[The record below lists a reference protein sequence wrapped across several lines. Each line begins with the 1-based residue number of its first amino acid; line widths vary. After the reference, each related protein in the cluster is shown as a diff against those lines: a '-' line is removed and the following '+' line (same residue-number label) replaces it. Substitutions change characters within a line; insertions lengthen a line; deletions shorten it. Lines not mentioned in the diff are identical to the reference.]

1 MTKSTHVAL
10 NGSEG
15 GSRSARDLELLSAL
29 ETIHGSLS
37 ARSEGV
43 QCASRLLQQVSDLIV
58 ELKSAHFN
66 TENNADNLE
75 IFHRMSDLVASA
87 KTQLDVNSSKMH
99 QLLVE
104 VNRAHAKTSEQE
116 ANVRRENDVILSCVT
131 NLEDALTTRDG
142 QIRELVKAVK
152 FLRAQSTDLQ
162 GQLAMKQLEVQKIQ
176 TTLSRAQQD
185 KLDLLRSQ
193 RPPPPPPQTPSHVQD
208 RQEGELVEELNRKVK
223 SLTSQ
228 LDKKTEIQKR
238 QNARIS
244 QLESQNTKLSAE
256 AQSKK
261 TFTVDKRVISQ
272 LSEDIR
278 HLKAENAGLKN
289 PVQFAD
295 LDHNFYLLKEYN
307 IANEGKKHAEAELKQ
322 ALRKLDESQR
332 ETAVAR
338 KQLLLNNASLR
349 QMEEQNRLLVERL
362 RSITQSPG
370 TRGGIL
376 RRTGNVPGGNNRHL
390 SFRLTPDERPHSTDQ
405 LYSELDS
412 ARKENAKLKI
422 KNAEL
427 KTSVEQLNARISQ
440 LKLTRPYSPSLDDA
454 IGSIEVKQAPS
465 SGKSA
470 GELEVVIVKMKSVL
484 DRILAE
490 NSRLKRN
497 LAKKQS
503 TEGVEHLRAENEQL
517 TERLRQ
523 AELAAGATLAE
534 RRLQSEKAL
543 ARLSIEYDKLR
554 ELLLKV

>member
-1 MTKSTHVAL
+1 
-10 NGSEG
+10 
-15 GSRSARDLELLSAL
+15 
-29 ETIHGSLS
+29 
-37 ARSEGV
+37 
-43 QCASRLLQQVSDLIV
+43 
-58 ELKSAHFN
+58 
-66 TENNADNLE
+66 
-75 IFHRMSDLVASA
+75 MSDLVASA

-162 GQLAMKQLEVQKIQ
+162 GQLAMKQLEVQ
-176 TTLSRAQQD
+176 
-185 KLDLLRSQ
+185 
-193 RPPPPPPQTPSHVQD
+193 V
-208 RQEGELVEELNRKVK
+208 
-223 SLTSQ
+223 
-228 LDKKTEIQKR
+228 DKKTEIQKR

>member
-43 QCASRLLQQVSDLIV
+43 QCASRLLQQ
-58 ELKSAHFN
+58 
-66 TENNADNLE
+66 NNADNLE

-554 ELLLKV
+554 ELLLKVGHCRVNGQ